1 MSSRSGLV
9 VAPLQDRSRR
19 TLDKIV
25 TAVEALLADRS
36 FDDISVHDIV
46 RRARCSIGSFYAR
59 FASKDDLLPYLYE
72 RYEADLRPRTQQ
84 RVASIQWERLSLRE
98 TVALVAE
105 HTVDMYYERRH
116 LLRAVALLA
125 RTRPGVVSPE
135 VRQARGDVTDLPA
148 KALARFAS
156 EIAHD
161 DALEA
166 ARIGFFMV
174 AAVAREKILFGEAP
188 HAAATDL
195 GKDRL
200 RRELAR
206 MLFGY
211 LTVRDSLPPP

>member
-1 MSSRSGLV
+1 MATASTHV

-19 TLDKIV
+19 TLEKIGA
-25 TAVEALLADRS
+25 AVEALLADRS

-59 FASKDDLLPYLYE
+59 FTSKDDLLPYLYE
-72 RYEADLRPRTQQ
+72 RYEADLRPRIQQ
-84 RVASIQWERLSLRE
+84 RVASTQWENLSLRD
-98 TVALVAE
+98 TVSLVAK

-135 VRQARGDVTDLPA
+135 TRQARVGVTDVPA
-148 KALARFAS
+148 KALAKFAT

-161 DALEA
+161 DPLEA

-188 HAAATDL
+188 HAAATNL

-200 RRELAR
+200 QHELAR

-211 LTVRDSLPPP
+211 LTVS